1 LRFTSL
7 SSGSEGNALIV
18 EAAAQAVAG
27 SASRNS
33 GRLDCSRVL
42 VDCGLPL
49 KEMVRRLAERGLHPT
64 DVDAIF
70 VTHEHSDHIGGVARF
85 ARAAEIPVYLS
96 HGSRMS
102 CSDEFWK
109 GVQCIEVESHAA
121 FTVGTLRLQAFPVP
135 HDARE
140 PTQLVVADGHHRL
153 GILTD
158 TGKGTPHIAQMLSG
172 CDGLFLEANHDTA
185 LLQDSDYPAGL
196 KARIAGPFGH
206 LSNDDSAEI
215 LRGLDQSRLQT
226 VIAAHL
232 SRQNNTAELVTAALT
247 PALSRG
253 IDFRV
258 ATQMQGFDWVTL
270 A

>member
-7 SSGSEGNALIV
+7 SSGSEGNALVV

-27 SASRNS
+27 AAGSS
-33 GRLDCSRVL
+33 GGQRDCSRVL
-42 VDCGLPL
+42 IDCGLPL

-96 HGSRMS
+96 HGSRIA
-102 CSDEFWK
+102 CSDEFWR
-109 GVQCIEVESHAA
+109 GVHCVEVDSHAA
-121 FTVGTLRLQAFPVP
+121 FSVGSLTLQAFPVP

-140 PTQLVVADGHHRL
+140 PTQVVVSDPHHRL
-153 GILTD
+153 GVLTD
-158 TGKGTPHIAQMLSG
+158 TGKGTPHIGQMLSG
-172 CDGLFLEANHDTA
+172 CDGLFLEANHDA
-185 LLQDSDYPAGL
+185 DLLHQSDYPAGL

-206 LSNDDSAEI
+206 LSNDDSADI
-215 LRGLDQSRLQT
+215 LRGLDQSRLQS

-232 SRQNNTAELVTAALT
+232 SRQNNTPELVTAALT
-247 PALSRG
+247 PALSRRV
-253 IDFRV
+253 DFRV
-258 ATQMQGFDWVTL
+258 ATQVHGFDWITL
-270 A
+270 C